1 MNQTVS
7 SPPPPRGD
15 LGAPQ
20 NPNAKAAGSRK
31 IHFNWLP
38 PPGKPT
44 GYRVRWGVTREVD
57 GRPGTHCRGGP
68 AEVREGPRERR
79 GRAWPQWVGNPHR
92 PLREEEVPG
101 MWPPEPRNTCAP
113 GQPCCVRLA
122 GHSIP
127 PHLCAHGTVRAGLSG
142 GTVGSASC
150 SPLTSPALGTGEVLD
165 PGRLRV

>member
-44 GYRVRWGVTREVD
+44 GYRVRWGGVTRQVD
-57 GRPGTHCRGGP
+57 GGC
-68 AEVREGPRERR
+68 
-79 GRAWPQWVGNPHR
+79 
-92 PLREEEVPG
+92 
-101 MWPPEPRNTCAP
+101 
-113 GQPCCVRLA
+113 
-122 GHSIP
+122 GHM
-127 PHLCAHGTVRAGLSG
+127 
-142 GTVGSASC
+142 
-150 SPLTSPALGTGEVLD
+150 
-165 PGRLRV
+165 